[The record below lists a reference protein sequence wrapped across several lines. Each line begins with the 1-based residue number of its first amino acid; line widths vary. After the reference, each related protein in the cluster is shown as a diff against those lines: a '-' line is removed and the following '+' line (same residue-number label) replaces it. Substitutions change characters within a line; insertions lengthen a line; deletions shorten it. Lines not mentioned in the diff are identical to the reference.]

1 MFRGEAESVM
11 ASTPVESGL
20 VPQTGDSQS
29 EPADSQSEPATIVPQ
44 YRNPD
49 GADEDPPPDRRR
61 FPVVG
66 LLIAVALAAIVVL
79 VTVTFARIID
89 PPPEPDT
96 RPSAQP
102 RPQYTVSAPV
112 GATTAAEFQLVE
124 GVTAIVVRAADLGT
138 DLYRASTPDGAGSVP
153 RVAQEGDQVKLR
165 LTSLY
170 ETDAPDTVTVELNQR
185 VRWRITLVAG
195 TETATV
201 DMRNAALAG
210 VDFTGGA
217 ARIEVFLPKPQG
229 DVTVRMAGGVRDFAV
244 HAPRN
249 VPVRVALAR
258 GAATVTVDGTTR
270 SGVAAGTRIV
280 PTGWDA
286 ARDRYV
292 IDAVAGLGT
301 LTVTR

>member
-1 MFRGEAESVM
+1 M

-20 VPQTGDSQS
+20 VPHTGESRGEPPDTGDTQS
-29 EPADSQSEPATIVPQ
+29 EPPTIVPQ

-49 GADEDPPPDRRR
+49 GAEPDGAAEDPPPDRRR
-61 FPVVG
+61 FPFVG
-66 LLIAVALAAIVVL
+66 IGIAIALAAIVVL

-96 RPSAQP
+96 RPPAQP

-112 GATTAAEFQLVE
+112 NATTAAEFQLVE

-153 RVAQEGDQVKLR
+153 RVTQEGDQVKLR

-170 ETDAPDTVTVELNQR
+170 ETDTPDTVTVELNQR

-210 VDFTGGA
+210 VDFTGGS
-217 ARIEVFLPKPQG
+217 ARIELFLPKPQG

-249 VPVRVALAR
+249 VPVRVTLAR
-258 GAATVTVDGTTR
+258 GAGTVTVDGTTR
-270 SGVAAGTRIV
+270 SGIAVGTKLV

-286 ARDRYV
+286 ARDRYI

-301 LTVTR
+301 LIVDR